1 MTSIA
6 TRPASVDPASVERE
20 VLPNGLTVLVRRDDA
35 APVVA
40 IVTHVKA
47 GYFDETD
54 DVVGIAHVLEHMYFK
69 GTPTRG
75 VGIIAKETKASG
87 GYLNAGTIYDHTVY
101 YTVLPSS
108 SLVAGLEIQADA
120 YANSVIDGDELGREL
135 EVIIQEAKRKADNP
149 GAVTTET
156 LFELLHDRHRM
167 RRWRIG
173 REAGLR
179 RLTRDDVVR
188 FYRNFYRPAETI
200 LSIVGDID
208 VAETMKHVRRLYG
221 SLESAPVARDTGPDE
236 NGADRF
242 RYRELAGDIAQSEL
256 VFGWR
261 TQPTLHDDTAT
272 LDLAAGILGAGRASR
287 LYRAVR
293 ERQLAASVSAYN
305 YTPTALGV
313 FVVHAQLPAV
323 SAPAAARAIWDQVR
337 RLREDGALSQEVTRA
352 QRVFESRWLRQLE
365 TMEGQAS
372 YLAEWEAL
380 GEWQLGDRYFERIT
394 TATAHDVN
402 AAVQRYLTPDRAG
415 WVMYRPASTPAVA
428 DDADAARSL
437 LESEP
442 VAAVA
447 PPPDVPETVRQPAP
461 PRLTLER
468 EVGEVRIYRTAR
480 GVPVLI
486 RRRPGAPIVHLGVYA
501 LGGAASEPESL
512 SGLSTLLARTS
523 LKGTERRSAAAIA
536 EESEL
541 LGAVTGTSA
550 TADGLGWSMSV
561 PVVRVTAAIELLADV
576 VQRATY
582 PADAVDTERA
592 VALANL
598 AQQRDDMYR
607 YPVRLAMQAAY
618 GTHPYARSVLG
629 TEESLGNI
637 DSSVLRGW
645 HRDHVL
651 RSTSV
656 IAVVGDIDA
665 DDVAAQIGAAFS
677 DLIGTTTAPL
687 TPPRWP
693 ATVQQMVES
702 RDKAQTALVV
712 AFEGPLRRDPRRF
725 ATGLLA
731 VIASGLGG
739 RFFDELRDRQSLA
752 YTVQAYA
759 SERSLAGVFISYI
772 ATSPDREE
780 VARAGLLREF
790 AKLREANVTAE
801 ELERA
806 KTYAIGTRAIR
817 QENGSSVLADLV
829 DAWLYGEGLEE
840 LAEFEPRI
848 TAVTASDIRDLAST
862 FFVDDRRVEGVVR
875 GVSRTV

>member
-6 TRPASVDPASVERE
+6 TRPASLDPASVERE

-75 VGIIAKETKASG
+75 VGQIAKETKASG
-87 GYLNAGTIYDHTVY
+87 GYLNAATIYDHTVY

-108 SLVAGLEIQADA
+108 GLVAGLEIQADA
-120 YANSVIDGDELGREL
+120 YANSVIDAGELGREL
-135 EVIIQEAKRKADNP
+135 EVIIQEAKRKSDNP
-149 GAVTTET
+149 SAVTTET

-179 RLTRDDVVR
+179 RLTRDDLVR

-200 LSIVGDID
+200 LTIVGDVN
-208 VAETMKHVRRLYG
+208 VADTFKHVRRLYG
-221 SLESAPVARDTGPDE
+221 SLEAAPVERQPGPEED
-236 NGADRF
+236 GAERF
-242 RYRELAGDIAQSEL
+242 RYRELAGDIAQAEL

-261 TQPTLHDDTAT
+261 TQPTMHEDTPT

-305 YTPTALGV
+305 YTPTDLGV
-313 FVVHAQLPAV
+313 FVVHAAMPAATAV
-323 SAPAAARAIWDQVR
+323 PAARAIWDQVK
-337 RLREDGALSQEVTRA
+337 RLRTDGALSQEVTRA

-365 TMEGQAS
+365 TMEGQANH
-372 YLAEWEAL
+372 LAEWEAL
-380 GEWQLGDRYFERIT
+380 GGWQLGDQYFERIT
-394 TATAHDVN
+394 SATADDVSV
-402 AAVQRYLTPDRAG
+402 AVQRYLTPDRAG
-415 WVMYRPASTPAVA
+415 WVMYRPASSPAIA
-428 DDADAARSL
+428 DDADAARTL
-437 LESEP
+437 LDAE
-442 VAAVA
+442 AVA
-447 PPPDVPETVRQPAP
+447 PIDTPPDVTGVVRTDQP
-461 PRLTLER
+461 PRLGLER
-468 EVGEVRIYRTAR
+468 TVGEVRIYRTSS

-486 RRRPGAPIVHLGVYA
+486 RRRAGAPIVHVGIYA
-501 LGGAASEPESL
+501 LGGAASDPDEL
-512 SGLSTLLARTS
+512 GGMSTLLARTS
-523 LKGTERRSAAAIA
+523 LKGTEQRTAAAIA

-541 LGAVTGTSA
+541 LGAVTGTTS
-550 TADGLGWSMSV
+550 TADGIGWSMSV
-561 PVVRVTAAIELLADV
+561 PAARVGPAISLLADV
-576 VQRATY
+576 VQHATY
-582 PADAVDTERA
+582 PEDAVSTERTI
-592 VALANL
+592 ALANL

-607 YPVRLAMQAAY
+607 HPVRLAMQAAY

-629 TEESLGNI
+629 TEESLGRI
-637 DSSVLRGW
+637 DSAVLRAW
-645 HRDHVL
+645 HRDRVL
-651 RSTSV
+651 RSSSV
-656 IAVVGDIDA
+656 IAVVGDVDA
-665 DDVAAQIGAAFS
+665 DDVAAQIGAAFAEIVAAAPQP
-677 DLIGTTTAPL
+677 IGAPSWPMTA
-687 TPPRWP
+687 
-693 ATVQQMVES
+693 QQIVES
-702 RDKAQTALVV
+702 RDKAQTALVL
-712 AFEGPLRRDPRRF
+712 AFEGPDRREVRRF

-759 SERSLAGVFISYI
+759 SERALAGVFISYI
-772 ATSPDREE
+772 ATSPDRED
-780 VARAGLLREF
+780 VARDGLLREF
-790 AKLREANVTAE
+790 AKLREADVTAE

-817 QENGSSVLADLV
+817 QENGSAVLADLV

-840 LAEFEPRI
+840 LAEFDSRI
-848 TAVTASDIRDLAST
+848 RAVTAADIRALASEY
-862 FFVDDRRVEGVVR
+862 FVEDRRVEGIVR
-875 GVSRTV
+875 GVARTV